1 MSERARA
8 LLFFALG
15 TACLL
20 PWVGPAAA
28 LAAGKDIAGF
38 ARGLQRAGY
47 ATDPTYA
54 NKIASI
60 ANGPTLGKV
69 LSAIGDT
76 VGGKVGGIVGN
87 AIGNALRR

>member
-1 MSERARA
+1 M
-8 LLFFALG
+8 LG
-15 TACLL
+15 REG
-20 PWVGPAAA
+20 PRVVGQ
-28 LAAGKDIAGF
+28 LAQADAQCVRDIAGF

-69 LSAIGDT
+69 L
-76 VGGKVGGIVGN
+76 
-87 AIGNALRR
+87 